1 MLTPRTNHPDKGSLP
16 KEWFIV
22 YSGMVPKVQDECDRL
37 GLHWYYPMYTRRW
50 TPKHAKKYANPKQVE
65 IESPLFPGY
74 LFLAAGKGVDPN
86 DLSYISGV
94 LETEPNK
101 YARIPNAYIEELQE
115 AISRGEFDDAKGLR
129 EVFSPGQ
136 LVVVTNPEHAFCG
149 LSAKIEKAMS
159 GRQAEALMNIFGRV
173 TKVSIALQDLEAA

>member
-22 YSGMVPKVQDECDRL
+22 YSGMIYKVTDECDRL

-50 TPKHAKKYANPKQVE
+50 TPRNAKKYANPKQVE
-65 IESPLFPGY
+65 VESPLFPGY

-86 DLSYISGV
+86 NLSYISGV

-101 YARIPNAYIEELQE
+101 YARIQNAYIEELQE
-115 AISRGEFDDAKGLR
+115 AISRGEFDDVKGLR
-129 EVFSPGQ
+129 EVFTPGQ
-136 LVVVTNPEHAFCG
+136 LVRVGNAEHAFAG
-149 LSAKIEKAMS
+149 LAGEIETAMS
-159 GRQAEALMNIFGRV
+159 GRPAKLLLDIFGRV
-173 TKVSIALQDLEAA
+173 TRVSIDLQDLEAA